1 MCSGS
6 SPFPWGKFFSL
17 QSGIHTLSNSSPFEA
32 CTVSSLSDWIG
43 RAVGSESYA
52 AVLLTRLK
60 REGEVKLRS
69 KDGIRGYLLR
79 NKAKQYLLVH
89 YWDDVRLYLSGAN
102 STNHVKSEPEK
113 RLRLHRMK

>member
-1 MCSGS
+1 MKMDRKDELLLLIAVSGEI
-6 SPFPWGKFFSL
+6 P
-17 QSGIHTLSNSSPFEA
+17 
-32 CTVSSLSDWIG
+32 SDWIG

-113 RLRLHRMK
+113 RLRLHRMSMV